1 MLVRSIGWRTDLH
14 LRVLEGAQVEDRGDH
29 LVVANAHNPTYRW
42 ANFLL
47 LGDAAG
53 ARDAGRWLELFPH
66 ELPGAGHVAI
76 GLDDPGATPRDLAE
90 LCAHGLQLEQDA
102 VLVAEALRPPR
113 PAQERA
119 SIRPL
124 AGDADWEAALAMEV
138 AVDAE
143 DGEEAEPGYREYLA
157 LKQRAVR
164 DVCER
169 GHGAWFGAFVGERM
183 AAGLGIF
190 DCGDGVARYQRVA
203 THPGHR
209 RRGLAGNLL
218 AAAAAW
224 ARAELSSRLLVIA
237 ADPGYFAIGLYR
249 SLGFREQVRQLRVEA
264 RQAPTRGPHTPS

>member
-14 LRVLEGAQVEDRGDH
+14 LRVLEGARVEDRGDH

-47 LGDAAG
+47 LADAAG
-53 ARDAGRWLELFPH
+53 ARDAGRCLELFH
-66 ELPGAGHVAI
+66 RELPAAGHVAI
-76 GLDDPGATPRDLAE
+76 GLDDPAATPRDLAA

-102 VLVAEALRPPR
+102 VLVAEALRRPR

-124 AGDADWEAALAMEV
+124 DGDADWEAALAMEV

-143 DGEEAEPGYREYLA
+143 DGKEEAGYREYLA

-169 GHGAWFGAFVGERM
+169 GHGAWFGAFQGDRM

-203 THPGHR
+203 TRPEHR

-264 RQAPTRGPHTPS
+264 RRLPLGTQAPS